1 MRHKYATNGIVLA
14 RTPIREAGM
23 LVTLLTPD
31 LGLVR
36 ARAEGVRRSGAKLAH
51 ALQTLC
57 ESDCMLVRG
66 KEGWRLTGAVLT
78 ENRFVGLT
86 SSARSRIARVAS
98 LLLRL
103 VHGEGN
109 DTALHTE
116 FNAFMEALPN
126 LPPEEAEAA
135 ESLVVLRLLHQLGF
149 DAGEK
154 PPEGYGTAALAYVP
168 ERRIELI
175 ARINRGIAA
184 SGV

>member
-57 ESDCMLVRG
+57 EAECMLVRG
-66 KEGWRLTGAVLT
+66 KEGWRLTGAVLS
-78 ENRFVGLT
+78 ENRFIGL
-86 SSARSRIARVAS
+86 SAAARTRIARVAN

-103 VHGEGN
+103 VHGEA
-109 DTALHTE
+109 DDSAVHQE
-116 FNAFMEALPN
+116 FMAFMEAVPHLSS
-126 LPPEEAEAA
+126 EAAEAA
-135 ESLVVLRLLHQLGF
+135 ESLVVLRLLRELGF
-149 DAGEK
+149 DAGEQ
-154 PPEGYGTAALAYVP
+154 PPEGYDSPALEYVP
-168 ERRIELI
+168 TRHIELI

-184 SGV
+184 SGI